1 MEIIYGA
8 VGALIAML
16 LFIGGGLLGWFIRG
30 RLERQ
35 RVRRT
40 AKELTKRELQAL
52 KEQQEAFR
60 QMQNYTPEIA
70 YGYNPK
76 EELGGEL
83 A

>member
-8 VGALIAML
+8 VGALIAMA
-16 LFIGGGLLGWFIRG
+16 LFIGGGFLGWFIRG
-30 RLERQ
+30 RMERQ
-35 RVRRT
+35 KVRKT
-40 AKELTKRELQAL
+40 ARDLTKREIQEL
-52 KEQQEAFR
+52 KDQQEAFR